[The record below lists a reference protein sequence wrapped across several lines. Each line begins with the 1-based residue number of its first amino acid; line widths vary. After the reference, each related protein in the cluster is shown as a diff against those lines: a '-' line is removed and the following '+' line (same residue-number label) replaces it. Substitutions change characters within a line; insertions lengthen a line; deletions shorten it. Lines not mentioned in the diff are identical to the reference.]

1 MYSLEYS
8 KGTPRVLE
16 KSGSTI
22 GQNTEEGPCIDKH
35 TNKKQILPSNS
46 FFYPSLSDVKI
57 NKASDHLS
65 SFKKP
70 VNEANSKILEGINY
84 IELGQ
89 KYNPAI
95 IEKVVHTISSRVGT
109 FSKNNIEKLAESHK
123 ICDESNIHT
132 SDELHYSYLCIDLG
146 ICE

>member
-46 FFYPSLSDVKI
+46 FFYPSLSDIKI

-70 VNEANSKILEGINY
+70 VNEANSKILAAIDY
-84 IELGQ
+84 DKLKQ
-89 KYNPAI
+89 KYNSDI
-95 IEKVVHTISSRVGT
+95 IEKAVNTMCSHAET
-109 FSKNNIEKLAESHK
+109 FQE
-123 ICDESNIHT
+123 
-132 SDELHYSYLCIDLG
+132 G
-146 ICE
+146 